1 MRKNHPAYSWRQMHD
16 LSGTKG
22 KNFQPLA
29 GAVQH
34 ITKDTYS
41 MVLYAWFGGKYDG
54 QSYYIKNISIDSPCY
69 NVGVFG
75 ATAGATVRNVVL
87 YSDNSSVIQRNTSAS
102 SWDRQYNGTPQDVKD
117 YICSYT
123 LGGSIGV
130 AYEYNGEK
138 TGEISN
144 CAIAGYVIED
154 NSKNALHTARR
165 SDGRR
170 SDRRF

>member
-41 MVLYAWFGGKYDG
+41 MVLYA
-54 QSYYIKNISIDSPCY
+54 CY

-102 SWDRQYNGTPQDVKD
+102 SWDRQYNGTPQDVKE